1 MKSLTMKAL
10 AAAVLGLA
18 GMGSVVAV
26 CPTDPAAPNGPW
38 ASKAVAQ
45 GNLAITSPGLNGT
58 NCALQVSLNQNS
70 AAFAK
75 ALVTDTS
82 PQNEP
87 RYRARL
93 YFDTT
98 ELTGLD
104 NALKQV
110 SIFTVSAASS
120 PPGATSAEVRAVLVG
135 GPSGPS
141 LRIIVADSNQG
152 SQVLAQ
158 TIPLPVPFG
167 ANRFEF
173 DLQQGPTGTVRYWLT
188 GASVATSDASPTGTL
203 NVNNSGW
210 SGAKEASLGM
220 FSASQPYRANI
231 PSSQHLYLDEF
242 DSRRQTF
249 IGQ

>member
-38 ASKAVAQ
+38 ASKTVLQ

-70 AAFAK
+70 APLAK
-75 ALVTDTS
+75 ALVTDNS

-87 RYRARL
+87 RYRARF

-104 NALKQV
+104 NPLKQV
-110 SIFTVSAASS
+110 QIFAVSAASS
-120 PPGATSAEVRAVLVG
+120 PPGASTDEVRVVLVG
-135 GPSGPS
+135 GSSGPS
-141 LRIIVADSNQG
+141 LRVTVADSNQ
-152 SQVLAQ
+152 SSHFATQA
-158 TIPLPVPFG
+158 IPLPVPFG

-173 DLQQGPTGTVRYWLT
+173 DLQQGSTGTVRYWLT
-188 GASVATSDASPTGTL
+188 GASATTSDASPTGTF

-210 SGAKEASLGM
+210 SGAKQASLGM
-220 FSASQPYRANI
+220 FSATQSYRANI
-231 PSSQHLYLDEF
+231 ASTQHLYLDEF